1 MGHGGT
7 VPEEEEQ
14 EQGQKTT
21 QRGEQR
27 ASEDTTRYRGQGA
40 PSRLAKRLSGIK
52 PLRTKLVDNFGSHPS
67 HLSNGHH

>member
-27 ASEDTTRYRGQGA
+27 ASEGTT
-40 PSRLAKRLSGIK
+40 
-52 PLRTKLVDNFGSHPS
+52 
-67 HLSNGHH
+67 